1 MQASLR
7 EAEQQEQQN
16 TSPDQGLAKLRSDL
30 THLRRESALTEQKA
44 LDLGHDARILEKL
57 SSDALR
63 ALRDSAQEVAAV
75 QAELSG
81 LYQHVC
87 KAGSHTPSKVMLMR
101 GAAADED
108 KKKEEEK
115 GVKEEEEGVIGK
127 LRSSRGLLKGLERV
141 DPGTV
146 KGGLETVRDQVKYL
160 RDAVDRFAEE
170 SARMGRE
177 RREREREE
185 EEMEDEGTGAESSE
199 PSAAEGKDGAK
210 GSRRSAAE
218 LKAELQD
225 SQENIVKLKSLLS
238 TKREQVR

>member
-7 EAEQQEQQN
+7 EAEQQQQQN

-108 KKKEEEK
+108 KKKEEK
-115 GVKEEEEGVIGK
+115 GAKEEEEGVIGK
-127 LRSSRGLLKGLERV
+127 LRSSRGLLKGLDRV

-185 EEMEDEGTGAESSE
+185 EEMEDEGMGAESSE
-199 PSAAEGKDGAK
+199 QSSAEVKDGAK